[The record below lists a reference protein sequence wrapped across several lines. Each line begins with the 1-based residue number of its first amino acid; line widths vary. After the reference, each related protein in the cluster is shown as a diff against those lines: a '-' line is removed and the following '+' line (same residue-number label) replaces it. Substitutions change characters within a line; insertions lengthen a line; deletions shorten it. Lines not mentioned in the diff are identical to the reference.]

1 MSISLE
7 TLALAK
13 KYTRKYVGEHGGGGG
28 EGGDGTSGTY
38 GSITLS
44 ASWNGSN
51 PYIQTVTA
59 DGYTTTAQ
67 TKVDLLADSAIIDK
81 MVADGVNQIYVENDN
96 GVLTAYAVG
105 GKPTTS
111 MVVQAVFS
119 EVK

>member
-13 KYTRKYVGEHGGGGG
+13 KYTKKYVDEHGGG

-44 ASWNGSN
+44 TSWSGGN
-51 PYIQTVTA
+51 PYTQTVAA
-59 DGYTTTAQ
+59 DGYTTTAH
-67 TKVDLLADSAIIDK
+67 TKVDLLADNDIVGK
-81 MVADGVNQIYVENDN
+81 MAADGINQIYVENDN

-105 GKPTTS
+105 GKPTTA